1 MQLSNRVSDYFSQ
14 LRELV
19 NQINDL
25 ALQTATA
32 TEEQSNVSGE
42 INRNITLIDDKA
54 QRNSETADAVGGIA
68 AAMNAEAAALLQ
80 QVTRFKM

>member
-1 MQLSNRVSDYFSQ
+1 
-14 LRELV
+14 LV

-32 TEEQSNVSGE
+32 KEEQSNVSGE

-54 QRNSETADAVGGIA
+54 QRNSESADTVGGVA
-68 AAMNAEAAALLQ
+68 AVMNEEAAVLLQ
-80 QVTRFKM
+80 QVTRFKI